1 MTIYSQQDE
10 EDGKSINFIKTD
22 QEDDAID
29 PLLITGQDIQPSIMI
44 DEKEGDTETILTCK
58 VEGDTGLFG

>member
-44 DEKEGDTETILTCK
+44 DEKEDDTETILTCK

>member
-1 MTIYSQQDE
+1 M
-10 EDGKSINFIKTD
+10 KSINFIKTD

-29 PLLITGQDIQPSIMI
+29 PLLITGQDIHPSIMI
-44 DEKEGDTETILTCK
+44 DEKEDDTESILTCK